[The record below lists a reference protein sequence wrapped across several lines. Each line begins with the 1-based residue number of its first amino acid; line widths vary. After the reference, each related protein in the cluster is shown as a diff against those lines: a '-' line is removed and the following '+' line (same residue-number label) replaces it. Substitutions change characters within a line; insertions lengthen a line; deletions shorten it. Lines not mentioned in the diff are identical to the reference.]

1 VLPEVMTYFGL
12 LINFM
17 LHPQVGKQVQDA
29 WNSLCS
35 NAWTKF
41 MMKSRFL
48 QIGLLLHFN
57 DNKEEE
63 G

>member
-1 VLPEVMTYFGL
+1 
-12 LINFM
+12 M